1 MKLKLV
7 DALAWILFGD
17 IARKIA
23 RSFKLEESIRASGI
37 FIHPY
42 VYVARSIFI
51 TIVVALGM
59 GIATYVSWCIIPNTK
74 IPILL
79 GVFTAIV
86 PLMTL
91 LCSMMYPSMLASSRA
106 TAVEFE
112 MPFFAAYLT
121 TMARSGVSPDK
132 VIETIANI
140 RLFKAI
146 GNEAKRI
153 LRDMRIFGKD
163 PLEALESAASAHPSR
178 EFREFILG
186 YTTTLRTGGDVIHYL
201 EIRTA
206 ELFRKRIENIRS
218 IVDKVGLFMEMFAAI
233 TIIAS
238 LSLYIFFIVSSLMP
252 VGLFNVGLFRL
263 FVFFIQPMITV
274 MMIVM
279 ADKMLPKDPLYNKAY
294 YLYLLVSIPL
304 GIAVGLLS
312 YQFLLT
318 LLAHYMTMLQARIV
332 SAIVSTGIA
341 LIIASIGGIKG
352 YLEKQRNEGGLEES
366 LSSFLRDLTEA
377 RKTGLSIER
386 CVIYLSQKNY
396 GALTRVIK
404 RIAAALMAGISL
416 LQAVRN
422 ALRNIHNWFTLL
434 TFRFLMDAIEYGGAA
449 PQVLEMVTHFTTE
462 LAGLREELRK
472 KLKSYI
478 MIPYFAAIILATTS
492 ILILGMVAQSIH
504 TMVAQIEHLGV
515 SASSWGGYGLR
526 IHITPTELA
535 SIVLTVGV
543 GNTVNA
549 WLMGLICGKLRNM
562 TILGG
567 FIHALILAVISV
579 VSAIISFMVG
589 IAPVLR

>member
-1 MKLKLV
+1 V
-7 DALAWILFGD
+7 PLF
-17 IARKIA
+17 
-23 RSFKLEESIRASGI
+23 
-37 FIHPY
+37 
-42 VYVARSIFI
+42 
-51 TIVVALGM
+51 M
-59 GIATYVSWCIIPNTK
+59 GILTLV
-74 IPILL
+74 
-79 GVFTAIV
+79 V
-86 PLMTL
+86 PFMTL
-91 LCSMMYPSMLASSRA
+91 LGSMMYPSMLASSRA
-106 TAVEFE
+106 AAVEFE

-132 VIETIANI
+132 VIETIASI

-146 GNEAKRI
+146 GDEAKRI

-163 PLEALESAASAHPSR
+163 PLEALEAAASSHPSR

-206 ELFRKRIENIRS
+206 ELFRKRIENIRA
-218 IVDKVGLFMEMFAAI
+218 IVDKVGLFMEMFAAV

-252 VGLFNVGLFRL
+252 VGMFNVNMFKF
-263 FVFFIQPMITV
+263 FVFFVQPMITM
-274 MMIVM
+274 MMILM

-294 YLYLLVSIPL
+294 YLYLMISIPI
-304 GIAVGLLS
+304 GIAVGMLS
-312 YQFLLT
+312 YQFIQSLLSAMMPRIQ
-318 LLAHYMTMLQARIV
+318 AHIV
-332 SAIVSTGIA
+332 SAIASTGIG
-341 LIIASIGGIKG
+341 LVIASIGGIKG
-352 YLEKQRNEGGLEES
+352 YLEKQRDEGGLEES
-366 LSSFLRDLTEA
+366 LSTFLRDLTEA

-386 CVIYLSQKNY
+386 CIIYLSQKNY

-422 ALRNIHNWFTLL
+422 ALRRIHNWFTLL

-472 KLKSYI
+472 KLKSYM

-504 TMVAQIEHLGV
+504 TMVAQIAHLGV
-515 SASSWGGYGLR
+515 SSGSWGGYGLR
-526 IHITPTELA
+526 IRITPSELA
-535 SIVLTVGV
+535 GIVLTVGV

-562 TILGG
+562 TVLGG
-567 FIHALILAVISV
+567 FIHALILALISV
-579 VSAIISFMVG
+579 VSAIISFMIG
-589 IAPVLR
+589 IAPVLK